1 MNEISSNYCFR
12 DEIHISFLTY
22 TQLVTVSI
30 FNELVMVGN
39 VIGNTL
45 VIYVLIKTKHLSN
58 VACKL
63 IFMLSVSDLMVGAF
77 GQNLFFAMLFG
88 TKCSV
93 KLSSRVLSVFF
104 TSLSGYTIAIIGVDR
119 FARIKYR
126 TNFSTKLTNRFM
138 LALMSMA
145 CFRALISAVGTP
157 IGLLLRKERIFTSIS
172 FGLSVIVLS
181 IVTFLQVLVIQTSN
195 AVFDESSVHASQT
208 TNKNI
213 NKLSMRI
220 MLLFAFFYTP
230 YLAVSFARAALQK
243 RLNRNEKSTLEFI
256 LRLASISSYTN
267 SMIDAILF
275 LIMNVKARRYLR
287 DFAK

>member
-1 MNEISSNYCFR
+1 MNEISSSYCFR

-104 TSLSGYTIAIIGVDR
+104 TSLSG
-119 FARIKYR
+119 
-126 TNFSTKLTNRFM
+126 
-138 LALMSMA
+138 
-145 CFRALISAVGTP
+145 
-157 IGLLLRKERIFTSIS
+157 
-172 FGLSVIVLS
+172 
-181 IVTFLQVLVIQTSN
+181 
-195 AVFDESSVHASQT
+195 
-208 TNKNI
+208 
-213 NKLSMRI
+213 
-220 MLLFAFFYTP
+220 
-230 YLAVSFARAALQK
+230 
-243 RLNRNEKSTLEFI
+243 
-256 LRLASISSYTN
+256 
-267 SMIDAILF
+267 
-275 LIMNVKARRYLR
+275 
-287 DFAK
+287 